1 MMFKMKYRKMNQSF
15 NNSSVCDHLLYY
27 NYLPSFDSFSI
38 LALENKKFLSE
49 LKESHLIMKD
59 KPSLNRNISSTLL
72 YLLDKVS

>member
-1 MMFKMKYRKMNQSF
+1 MNQSF

-38 LALENKKFLSE
+38 LALENREKFLSE